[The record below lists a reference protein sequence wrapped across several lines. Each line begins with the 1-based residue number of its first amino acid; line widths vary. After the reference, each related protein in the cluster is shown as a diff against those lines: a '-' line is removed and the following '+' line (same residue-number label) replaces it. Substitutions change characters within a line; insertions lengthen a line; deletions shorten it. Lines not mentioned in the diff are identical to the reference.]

1 MIKIGKKDSF
11 VFVEKEVSGCVLTPN
26 IKKLARFIIKLDEKT
41 KLFLIFCRKRA
52 INL

>member
-1 MIKIGKKDSF
+1 
-11 VFVEKEVSGCVLTPN
+11 VEKEVSDYALTPN

-41 KLFLIFCRKRA
+41 KLFLIFRRKRA